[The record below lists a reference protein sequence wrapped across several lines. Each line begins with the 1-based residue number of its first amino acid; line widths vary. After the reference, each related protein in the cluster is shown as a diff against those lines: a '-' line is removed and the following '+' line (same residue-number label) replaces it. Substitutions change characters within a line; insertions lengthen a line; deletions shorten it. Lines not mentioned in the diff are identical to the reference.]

1 MGVFACLRR
10 QKAEK
15 TPIVIVTTSMPY
27 RAAFKK
33 IVALGWTNFKR
44 NSYLSIGTTGVMTL
58 VLLLFA
64 GLMSLNFIS
73 TRVVASLQDKVDI
86 SVYFKNDSTEE
97 EVMLI
102 KKDLEKNPLVK
113 SVAYVSKDKALEDFK
128 KLHAGDPLIQ
138 ESLAELS
145 ENPLQPALNIKAVDP
160 TMFGEIVKAIEGNKF
175 RSFIEK
181 INYYENEAVISRVQ
195 GISNAIRNW
204 GLILSLLL
212 ALVAIMVTFNT
223 IRLTIFNQKQEI
235 EIMRLVG
242 GSNWHI
248 RAPFLVE
255 GGLYGIL
262 AAGITLIIF
271 YPVALIISPKL
282 ASILPGVS
290 LASYFLSN
298 SIQFVLIILVI
309 GISLGVISSAIAIR
323 RFLKI

>member
-1 MGVFACLRR
+1 MNYRDTL
-10 QKAEK
+10 EK
-15 TPIVIVTTSMPY
+15 II
-27 RAAFKK
+27 AH
-33 IVALGWTNFKR
+33 GWTNFKR

-73 TRVVASLQDKVDI
+73 TKIVESLQDKVDI
-86 SVYFKNDSTEE
+86 SVYFKTDSTEE

-102 KKDLEKNPLVK
+102 KKDLENNSLVK
-113 SVAYVSKDKALEDFK
+113 NVSYISKDKALEDFK

-160 TMFGEIVKAIEGNKF
+160 TKFGDIVTFLEGNKF
-175 RSFIEK
+175 RSFIDK

-195 GISNAIRNW
+195 SITSGVRNW
-204 GLILSLLL
+204 GLIISLLL
-212 ALVAIMVTFNT
+212 ALVAVMVTFNT
-223 IRLTIFNQKQEI
+223 IRLTIYNQRNEI

-248 RAPFLVE
+248 RAPYLIE
-255 GGLYGIL
+255 GSLYGIL
-262 AAGITLIIF
+262 AAVVTLVIF
-271 YPVALIISPKL
+271 YPVIFLISPKL
-282 ASILPGVS
+282 SILIPGIS
-290 LASYFLSN
+290 LMGYFFSN
-298 SIQFVLIILVI
+298 AIQFVLLLLII
-309 GISLGVISSAIAIR
+309 GILLGMASSAIAIR